1 MNDKVGERVK
11 GMRGSYVGT
20 TSNLKF
26 VRCGPCLDR
35 FESIEHTEASENPR
49 EEGHTIYFDG

>member
-1 MNDKVGERVK
+1 MDDKVGERVK

-26 VRCGPCLDR
+26 VRRGPCLDR
-35 FESIEHTEASENPR
+35 FESIEHTCQ
-49 EEGHTIYFDG
+49 